1 MDAGLIT
8 ILLFVSLVAGLVLGA
23 PITFVLGGL
32 GVLFT
37 FFLWGPHA
45 LGVIV
50 STIYGKAMMSF
61 GLLAIP
67 LFILMGTVLQESGLA
82 DRLFG
87 SVHIWMG
94 RIGGGLAAA
103 AVIVCTIF
111 AAMTGIGGAGTVT
124 MGLIALPAMISRG
137 YDKRLALGCIGAGG
151 ALGILIPPSIIMI
164 IYGMITRV
172 SVGKLFAGGILPGFL
187 LSFLFIGYILITC
200 KIRPEAGP
208 AFVSEE
214 RISWR
219 RKIVATKDTFLAG
232 LLVVAV
238 LGSIFGGVCS
248 PTEGAAIG
256 AIGSL
261 VLMAVYRTLNWQ
273 SLKKASYTTLGLT
286 AMVLW
291 IIFGAYCFATV
302 YTALGAPDLINEI
315 VISLP
320 LGYWSI
326 FLMLQIMYFIL
337 GMLLD
342 PGAIVMITAPITMPI
357 VYAMGYD
364 PVWFGVIFVMNM
376 QMAYITPPFGYNLF
390 YLKGIAPEGIGIRDI
405 YLAIIPFVLLQAVG
419 LVIVATFPQISLYL
433 PNIIFAK

>member
-1 MDAGLIT
+1 
-8 ILLFVSLVAGLVLGA
+8 
-23 PITFVLGGL
+23 
-32 GVLFT
+32 
-37 FFLWGPHA
+37 
-45 LGVIV
+45 
-50 STIYGKAMMSF
+50 
-61 GLLAIP
+61 
-67 LFILMGTVLQESGLA
+67 
-82 DRLFG
+82 
-87 SVHIWMG
+87 
-94 RIGGGLAAA
+94 
-103 AVIVCTIF
+103 
-111 AAMTGIGGAGTVT
+111 
-124 MGLIALPAMISRG
+124 
-137 YDKRLALGCIGAGG
+137 
-151 ALGILIPPSIIMI
+151 
-164 IYGMITRV
+164 
-172 SVGKLFAGGILPGFL
+172 
-187 LSFLFIGYILITC
+187 
-200 KIRPEAGP
+200 
-208 AFVSEE
+208 VSEE

-326 FLMLQIMYFIL
+326 FFILQIMYFIL

-364 PVWFGVIFVMNM
+364 PVWFGVIFVMNI

-433 PNIIFAK
+433 PNIIFVK